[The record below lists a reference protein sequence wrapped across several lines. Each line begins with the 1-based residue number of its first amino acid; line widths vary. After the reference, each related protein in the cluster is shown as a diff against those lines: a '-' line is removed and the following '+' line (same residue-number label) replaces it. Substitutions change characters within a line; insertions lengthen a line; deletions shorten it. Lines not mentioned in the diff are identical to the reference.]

1 MPFTVSHVVAVLPM
15 VGRTDR
21 LPAAALVIGSMAP
34 DYPWFLTG
42 GRTAGPSHS
51 PVGVVTVDL
60 AVGLVA
66 VVAWRL
72 LVQAPLRDLVPR
84 RLGERLPRSPGVG
97 AADLPWLALGVVVG
111 TVTHVVW
118 DSFTH
123 AGRWGVDLVPWLH
136 TEHLGLPGY
145 KWAQFASGALG
156 LVVLAVWGQRR
167 LSRTVPDPEGL
178 RSTTDERRVAWVLV
192 AAGTCAGVAVRFL
205 DFSGTVERALFGA
218 VTSGGVGTAL
228 GVSAA
233 CALWWARVRRGA
245 VTPRVAGSR
254 RR

>member
-1 MPFTVSHVVAVLPM
+1 MPFTVSHVAAVLPM

-21 LPAAALVIGSMAP
+21 LPTAALVIGSMAP

-42 GRTAGPSHS
+42 GRTAGLSHS

-60 AVGLVA
+60 AVGLLA

-84 RLGERLPRSPGVG
+84 SLGERLPRSPGVV

-111 TVTHVVW
+111 AVTHVVW

-145 KWAQFASGALG
+145 TWAQFASGALG
-156 LVVLAVWGQRR
+156 LVVLAVWGVRR
-167 LSRTVPDPEGL
+167 LARAVPDPEGL
-178 RSTTDERRVAWVLV
+178 HSSFEERRVAWALV
-192 AAGTCAGVAVRFL
+192 VAGALAGVVVALLAFPGSPERTLFRVVTLGGTAAAGGL
-205 DFSGTVERALFGA
+205 AL
-218 VTSGGVGTAL
+218 
-228 GVSAA
+228 A
-233 CALWWARVRRGA
+233 CALWWARTLRPDEVSG
-245 VTPRVAGSR
+245 R

>member
-1 MPFTVSHVVAVLPM
+1 VPFTVSHVAAVLPM

-42 GRTAGPSHS
+42 GRTAGLSHS

-60 AVGLVA
+60 AVGLLA
-66 VVAWRL
+66 VVVWRL

-84 RLGERLPRSPGVG
+84 LLGERLPRSPGVL

-111 TVTHVVW
+111 TLTHVVW

-123 AGRWGVDLVPWLH
+123 AGRWGLDLVPWLR

-145 KWAQFASGALG
+145 KWAQFGSGLLG
-156 LVVLAVWGQRR
+156 LVVLVVWGLRR
-167 LSRTVPDPEGL
+167 LARTVPDPEGL
-178 RSTTDERRVAWVLV
+178 RSSADERRVAWVLV
-192 AAGTCAGVAVRFL
+192 ATGTLAGAMAAL
-205 DFSGTVERALFGA
+205 LAFSGTPERTLFRVVTLGGA
-218 VTSGGVGTAL
+218 AAATGL
-228 GVSAA
+228 LLA
-233 CALWWARVRRGA
+233 CALWWGRTLRPAGVSGERG
-245 VTPRVAGSR
+245 
-254 RR
+254 

>member
-1 MPFTVSHVVAVLPM
+1 MPFTVSHVAAVLPL

-42 GRTAGPSHS
+42 GRTAGLSHS
-51 PVGVVTVDL
+51 PAGVVTVDL
-60 AVGLVA
+60 AAGLVA

-72 LVQAPLRDLVPR
+72 LVQPPLRDLVPR
-84 RLGERLPRSPGVG
+84 RLGERLPRSPGVV

-123 AGRWGVDLVPWLH
+123 AGRWGVDVVPWLH

-145 KWAQFASGALG
+145 KWAQFVSGALG
-156 LVVLAVWGQRR
+156 LVVLAVWGLRH
-167 LSRTVPDPEGL
+167 LARTVPDPEGL
-178 RSTTDERRVAWVLV
+178 RSTADERRVAWALV
-192 AAGTCAGVAVRFL
+192 AAGTLAGTVVAVL
-205 DFSGTVERALFGA
+205 AFSGTTERTLFRVVTLGGA
-218 VTSGGVGTAL
+218 AAAACLVL
-228 GVSAA
+228 A
-233 CALWWARVRRGA
+233 CALWWGRTLRPAEVGGERG
-245 VTPRVAGSR
+245 
-254 RR
+254 